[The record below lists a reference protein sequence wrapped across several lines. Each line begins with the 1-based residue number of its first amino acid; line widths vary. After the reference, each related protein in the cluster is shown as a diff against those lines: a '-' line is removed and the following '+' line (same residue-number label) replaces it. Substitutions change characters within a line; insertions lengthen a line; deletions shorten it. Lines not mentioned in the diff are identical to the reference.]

1 MLHCGNTGPE
11 SFVGSV
17 GLCMAGMHRS
27 GWLLHLRIPIFAVH
41 NYGFRRR
48 TMLINLLLAARNA
61 FAGWRRRQ
69 RAYDELMAL
78 DDRSLADIGIR
89 RSEIPAVVEGFH
101 ERTRAS
107 STASGAAPGLSPRH
121 ALFGSGEHWL
131 PRI

>member
-1 MLHCGNTGPE
+1 
-11 SFVGSV
+11 
-17 GLCMAGMHRS
+17 
-27 GWLLHLRIPIFAVH
+27 
-41 NYGFRRR
+41 
-48 TMLINLLLAARNA
+48 MLINLFLAARNA
-61 FAGWRRRQ
+61 FAAWQRRR

-107 STASGAAPGLSPRH
+107 STANGAAPGLSPRH
-121 ALFGSGEHWL
+121 ALFAVGDRWL